1 MKACLLIKTKPG
13 IHNTVA
19 NALNEIEGILY
30 VFPVLGRTDVV
41 ANVKISDLTI
51 LTELVL
57 KVLIVDGVDAC
68 ETLVGLEV

>member
-13 IHNTVA
+13 KHNTVA
-19 NALNEIEGILY
+19 NALNDIEGITH

-41 ANVKISDLTI
+41 ANVKISDLKI

-68 ETLVGLEV
+68 ETLVGLEI

>member
-13 IHNTVA
+13 KHNTVT
-19 NALNEIEGILY
+19 NALNDIEGILN

-57 KVLIVDGVDAC
+57 KVLIVEGVDAC